1 MSSEKKRSAKTGKCS
16 NSNGRDITQLVDT
29 YHHLLDKL
37 YPAFA
42 VWDAVLYVTRYVYVL
57 PALAPVP
64 QDFLSRWENYLLTL
78 ATILILSLFLYFPCE
93 LLSTSH

>member
-1 MSSEKKRSAKTGKCS
+1 MAGAVFFYGGVYGAVERRGQQKPSLQHIVPDPDWWEKVYHDSVMSSEKKRSAKTGKCS

-42 VWDAVLYVTRYVYVL
+42 VWDAVLYVTRYV
-57 PALAPVP
+57 
-64 QDFLSRWENYLLTL
+64 
-78 ATILILSLFLYFPCE
+78 
-93 LLSTSH
+93 